1 MKITHISRSKTR
13 REVLSALGAAAIL
26 ASMTSAQAE
35 QSWTSGPIT
44 LGLVTPLSE
53 PGDARSGQ
61 AIRQTA
67 ELWVKT
73 INAAG
78 GIKGRQVELA
88 VYDDAGKVEVGA
100 QGVERAIT
108 EKKASAILGM
118 WSSSVVLA
126 QIEVAKRYNVPLM
139 NFYSWSDDITAKNY
153 PQVFRIGP
161 YNSKIAEQTAQFVK
175 ARGYKK
181 VVMLAEDTAYGLGFG
196 KSFVESAKR
205 VANLDVETVKFQAQT
220 QDLSAVMSKVAASS
234 PDVVIVQT
242 VFAATNL
249 SIKQGREVGL
259 KADIVAGWDWP
270 LLPDFWPS
278 VGAAG
283 KGVIYPT
290 FNDPSLTMTGQ
301 GKAFVSGYKTAYGSD
316 PAIFQYYLWDDFN
329 AVKAAIEKAG
339 TAEPSKLVETM
350 PGVTFE
356 GTIGPVAFKKQAGTV
371 EFNQWDDFAMFFKQL
386 NAEKDADAQSKLLFS
401 STK

>member
-1 MKITHISRSKTR
+1 MTLGKNITR
-13 REVLSALGAAAIL
+13 RAAIGALGLATVGAAFSPAF
-26 ASMTSAQAE
+26 ADSN
-35 QSWTSGPIT
+35 WTSGPIV

-67 ELWVKT
+67 EVWVKT

-78 GIKGRQVELA
+78 GIKGRPVELA

-108 EKKASAILGM
+108 EKKASAIVGM

-126 QIEVAKRYNVPLM
+126 QMEVAKRYNVPLM

-196 KSFVESAKR
+196 KSFTEAAKR
-205 VANLDVETVKFQAQT
+205 VAGLDVETVKFQAQT
-220 QDLSAVMSKVAASS
+220 QDLTAVMSKVAADA
-234 PDVVIVQT
+234 PDAVIVQT

-270 LLPDFWPS
+270 TLPDFWPT

-290 FNDPSLTMTGQ
+290 FNYPSLATTGQ
-301 GKAFVSGYKTAYGSD
+301 GKAFVAAYKGAYGSD
-316 PAIFQYYLWDDFN
+316 PAIFQYYLWDDLN

-339 TAEPSKLVETM
+339 TADPAKLVETL
-350 PGVTFE
+350 PSVSFE
-356 GTIGPVAFKKQAGTV
+356 GTIGPIKFKEDKGTV
-371 EFNQWDDFAMFFKQL
+371 NFNQWDEFAMFFKQL
-386 NAEKDADAQSKLLFS
+386 QNEKDGDAQGKLLFS